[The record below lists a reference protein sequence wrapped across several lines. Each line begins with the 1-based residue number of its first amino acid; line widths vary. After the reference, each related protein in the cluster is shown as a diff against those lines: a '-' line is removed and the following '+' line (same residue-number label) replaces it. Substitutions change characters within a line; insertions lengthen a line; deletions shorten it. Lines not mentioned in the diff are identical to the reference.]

1 MRADIF
7 RGIRLFFQ
15 NDHSA
20 LMLYKLSDQI
30 SRFAGKDSFHPR
42 RLKFEITIL
51 LI

>member
-1 MRADIF
+1 
-7 RGIRLFFQ
+7 
-15 NDHSA
+15 
-20 LMLYKLSDQI
+20 MLYKLSDQI